1 MPPRPPKVKVT
12 FDELGDNPPN
22 GRNSTNFGEANK
34 PTGEV
39 VIDPRQPASE
49 LLDTAIHEALH
60 VACPYMGEAKVSKTA
75 TLIAET
81 LWRMGYRRQ
90 AR

>member
-1 MPPRPPKVKVT
+1 MPPSRRPKVKVT

-39 VIDPRQPASE
+39 VIDPRQPESE
-49 LLDTAIHEALH
+49 LLDTAVHEALH
-60 VACPYMGEAKVSKTA
+60 VACPFMGEDKVAKTA
-75 TLIAET
+75 TIIAET
-81 LWRMGYRRQ
+81 LWRMGYRRK
-90 AR
+90 A